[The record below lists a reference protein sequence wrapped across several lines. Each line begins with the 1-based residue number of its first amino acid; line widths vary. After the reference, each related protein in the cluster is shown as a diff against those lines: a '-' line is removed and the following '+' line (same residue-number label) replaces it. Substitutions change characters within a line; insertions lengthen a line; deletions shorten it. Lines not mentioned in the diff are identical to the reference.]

1 MKQLFLDQMLTINNT
16 LRKLKILSLNNF
28 IVLIKIKLSI
38 LEESQVKLP
47 NQKQIIKRYKYIH
60 LKEHKK
66 YIIKLFQCQVDKLGY
81 NQHCISKILREMDK

>member
-28 IVLIKIKLSI
+28 IVIIKIKLSI

-47 NQKQIIKRYKYIH
+47 NQKQIIKIRDSKNGFFKST
-60 LKEHKK
+60 KE
-66 YIIKLFQCQVDKLGY
+66 CGNV
-81 NQHCISKILREMDK
+81 